1 MGFVIILLMILHS
14 LKEESIAK
22 IDDYNKIEWNLRLG
36 KVKMDTCGPLEHPGN
51 LFLYLTRGQIQ

>member
-1 MGFVIILLMILHS
+1 MILHS